1 MPVFPLLLSSLVS
14 FQVVAVET
22 EAIGPLIR
30 TVETVQAGPNPIDR
44 FQIYHVRLAGGE
56 GRRSGQPIILAPPL
70 GTGFQFY
77 ENRDG
82 ARYED
87 SFAGFFAERGFD
99 IWGFSQRVQD
109 LPAGTCESGAADC
122 SVMGEWGLGQLAG
135 DAEYV
140 RQRVAAESHRRP
152 VIGGQ
157 SLGGMIGLAAVSAH
171 PEGYAG
177 LVAIDAAL
185 FSTDP
190 AVTALAEAGCQAL
203 SGAVEAGVVY
213 DAQQIQGLK
222 ALSAL
227 AAAQP
232 AAPSPFFP
240 PGFTNAQAWVT
251 VLGTPN
257 PGPTAPSPTF
267 IFDAG
272 DPLAGTLRYAKADY
286 VHRGFAGFVDYLTFA
301 EVRDVDC
308 SLAGDDTFTAG
319 LGAFTGP
326 AFLVADGRGFGD
338 MVEDTAALL
347 GGEATLL
354 RYPDL
359 GHQDAF
365 YAVDHRARLELPLL
379 RWLEGRVPH
388 RH

>member
-1 MPVFPLLLSSLVS
+1 MPIAPLLLSSMLA
-14 FQVVAVET
+14 FQVVSVET
-22 EAIGPLIR
+22 EVHGPLVR

-44 FQIYHVRLAGGE
+44 FQIYHVRLAGCDDH
-56 GRRSGQPIILAPPL
+56 RHARPIILAPPL

-82 ARYED
+82 ERYQD
-87 SFAGFFAERGFD
+87 SFAGFFAQRGFD
-99 IWGFSQRVQD
+99 VWGFSQRVQG
-109 LPAGTCESGAADC
+109 LPPGTCESGAADC
-122 SVMGEWGLGQLAG
+122 SIMGEWGLAQLAG

-140 RQRVAAESHRRP
+140 RRRVAHKSALRP

-157 SLGGMIGLAAVSAH
+157 SLGGMVGLAAVAAH

-177 LVAIDAAL
+177 LLAIDAAL
-185 FSTDP
+185 ANTDP
-190 AVTALAEAGCQAL
+190 QVTALAEAGCQAL
-203 SGAVEAGVVY
+203 TSAVEAGLVY

-232 AAPSPFFP
+232 LAPSPFFP
-240 PGFTNAQAWVT
+240 PGLTNQQAWVF

-272 DPLAGTLRYAKADY
+272 DPWAGTLTYAKADY

-319 LGAFTGP
+319 LGDFEGP
-326 AFLVADGRGFGD
+326 AFLVANGRGFGT
-338 MVEDTAALL
+338 MVDDTAALL
-347 GGEATLL
+347 GGETTILH
-354 RYPDL
+354 YPDL

-379 RWLEGRVPH
+379 RWLESQVPH
-388 RH
+388 RR